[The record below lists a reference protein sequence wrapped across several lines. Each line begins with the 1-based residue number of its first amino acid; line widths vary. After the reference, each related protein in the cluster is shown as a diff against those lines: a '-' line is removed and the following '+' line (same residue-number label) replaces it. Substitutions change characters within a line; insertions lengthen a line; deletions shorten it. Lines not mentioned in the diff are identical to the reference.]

1 MSIQKAFEK
10 YVEDI
15 KQNGM
20 NQAPSNW
27 RDYASCCGGMSY
39 SHHVFTSIMGGQTVC
54 YLYMPY
60 MDTYKDV
67 MFWAETP
74 CKSDS
79 MYLTEDMLKEVLS
92 LGLLPKEYV
101 DSIGD
106 WCPIEIPE
114 GMNV

>member
-1 MSIQKAFEK
+1 MDIHEAFEA
-10 YVEDI
+10 YVLDI
-15 KQNGM
+15 KQNGYS
-20 NQAPSNW
+20 QAPSGW
-27 RDYASCCGGMSY
+27 RDYASCRGGTSY
-39 SHHVFTSIMGGQTVC
+39 GHHVFTSIMGRQTVC

-60 MDTYKDV
+60 MDTYKDAL
-67 MFWAETP
+67 FWVETP

-79 MYLTEDMLKEVLS
+79 MPLTGDMLEKVLS

-114 GMNV
+114 DENV

>member
-1 MSIQKAFEK
+1 MDIHEAFEA
-10 YVEDI
+10 YVLDI
-15 KQNGM
+15 KQNGY
-20 NQAPSNW
+20 NQAPSGW
-27 RDYASCCGGMSY
+27 RDYASCRGGETY
-39 SHHVFTSIMGGQTVC
+39 SHHVFTSIMGRQTVC

-60 MDTYKDV
+60 MDTYKDT

-79 MYLTEDMLKEVLS
+79 MYLTGDMLKEVLS

-106 WCPIEIPE
+106 WCPIETE
-114 GMNV
+114 DENV